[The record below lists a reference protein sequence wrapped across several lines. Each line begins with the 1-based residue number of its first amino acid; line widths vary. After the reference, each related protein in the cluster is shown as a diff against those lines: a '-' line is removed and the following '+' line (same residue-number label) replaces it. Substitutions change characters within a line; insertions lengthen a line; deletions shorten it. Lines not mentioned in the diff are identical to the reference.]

1 VGVKAFECERV
12 PMRAMRCLFPLAL
25 LSSAL
30 SGCSLL
36 QHDNHS
42 AYEAVADTAD
52 AHTPLAE
59 LPTAAGEVIA
69 VLQNQTRG
77 VLTQRIV
84 LRGESGTIGENA
96 IVVKVN
102 NDPRDVLDVDGPVGR
117 PNKAMIAS
125 ELDENFAGVDM
136 GLSQS
141 FGRNSF
147 GPFGYAIGHPRAG
160 VTCMYGWQWGMAK
173 AAKIGDAPV
182 GAPSMP
188 VAKTS
193 VRVRLCRSTLGEA
206 EMVALM
212 RGLQVF
218 APNSHVAYLDP
229 DYAGAGDTAGD
240 ALAAAG
246 VGYFVGPNST
256 LAPTDEKPKHA
267 HKHAHHRLVRREDSE
282 ERQARRQEREARR
295 QERGTLRDERADFD
309 PPLRGAVA
317 APMPNAAPPIDAAP
331 AANPLLAPLAAS
343 APAPRAPVDDL
354 PMPAHAS
361 AAAAPASPTKP
372 ASIPLPN

>member
-1 VGVKAFECERV
+1 
-12 PMRAMRCLFPLAL
+12 MRAMRCLFPFAL

-42 AYEAVADTAD
+42 AYEAVADTAE
-52 AHTPLAE
+52 AHAPLAE
-59 LPTAAGEVIA
+59 LPTAAGEVVT

-84 LRGESGTIGENA
+84 LRGEPGTIGENA
-96 IVVKVN
+96 IIVKID
-102 NDPRDVLDVDGPVGR
+102 NDPRQVLDVDGPVGR
-117 PNKAMIAS
+117 PNKAMIAA

-136 GLSQS
+136 GMSQS
-141 FGRNSF
+141 FARNSF
-147 GPFGYAIGHPRAG
+147 GPFGYALGHPHSG
-160 VTCMYGWQWGMAK
+160 VTCIYAWQWGMAK
-173 AAKIGDAPV
+173 APRLGDAPEDT
-182 GAPSMP
+182 PSMP

-193 VRVRLCRSTLGEA
+193 VRVRLCRSTLDEA
-206 EMVALM
+206 EMVALL

-218 APNSHVAYLDP
+218 SPKSHVAYLDP

-246 VGYFVGPNST
+246 VGYFVGPNSGS
-256 LAPTDEKPKHA
+256 PPVDEKPKHA
-267 HKHAHHRLVRREDSE
+267 HKHVHHKLARRESN
-282 ERQARRQEREARR
+282 REREARSEDR
-295 QERGTLRDERADFD
+295 EQRADFD
-309 PPLRGAVA
+309 PPLRGAVT
-317 APMPNAAPPIDAAP
+317 APMPNATPAADAAP
-331 AANPLLAPLAAS
+331 AGNPLLAPLAAS
-343 APAPRAPVDDL
+343 APAPRAPADDV

-361 AAAAPASPTKP
+361 AAVAPAAASVKP

>member
-1 VGVKAFECERV
+1 
-12 PMRAMRCLFPLAL
+12 MRAMRCLFPFAL

-42 AYEAVADTAD
+42 AYEAVADTAETY
-52 AHTPLAE
+52 APLAE
-59 LPTAAGEVIA
+59 LPTAAGEVVT

-84 LRGESGTIGENA
+84 LRGDPGTIGENA
-96 IVVKVN
+96 IIVKID
-102 NDPRDVLDVDGPVGR
+102 NDPRQVLDVDGPVGR
-117 PNKAMIAS
+117 PNKAMIAA

-136 GLSQS
+136 GMSQS
-141 FGRNSF
+141 FARNSF
-147 GPFGYAIGHPRAG
+147 GPFGYALGHPHSG
-160 VTCMYGWQWGMAK
+160 VTCIYAWQWGMAK
-173 AAKIGDAPV
+173 APRLGDAPEDT
-182 GAPSMP
+182 PSMP

-193 VRVRLCRSTLGEA
+193 VRVRLCRSSLGEA
-206 EMVALM
+206 EMVALL

-218 APNSHVAYLDP
+218 SPKTHVAYLDP
-229 DYAGAGDTAGD
+229 DYAGADTAGD

-246 VGYFVGPNST
+246 IGYFVGPNS
-256 LAPTDEKPKHA
+256 ASPPVDEKPKRA
-267 HKHAHHRLVRREDSE
+267 HRHAHHRLARRENN
-282 ERQARRQEREARR
+282 RERESRSEDR
-295 QERGTLRDERADFD
+295 EQRADFD

-317 APMPNAAPPIDAAP
+317 APMPNAAPAADAAS
-331 AANPLLAPLAAS
+331 AGNPLLAPLAAS
-343 APAPRAPVDDL
+343 APAPRAPADDV

-361 AAAAPASPTKP
+361 AAVAPVAAPAKP

>member
-1 VGVKAFECERV
+1 
-12 PMRAMRCLFPLAL
+12 MRAMRCLFPLAL

-42 AYEAVADTAD
+42 AYEASADTPD
-52 AHTPLAE
+52 THTPLAE
-59 LPTAAGEVIA
+59 LPIAAGEVVA
-69 VLQNQTRG
+69 VLQNQTRL

-84 LRGESGTIGENA
+84 LRGEPGTIGENA
-96 IVVKVN
+96 IIVKID
-102 NDPRDVLDVDGPVGR
+102 NDPRQVLDVDGPVGR
-117 PNKAMIAS
+117 PNKAMIAG

-136 GLSQS
+136 GMSQS
-141 FGRNSF
+141 FARNSF
-147 GPFGYAIGHPRAG
+147 GPFGYALGHPHSG
-160 VTCMYGWQWGMAK
+160 VTCIYAWQWGMAK
-173 AAKIGDAPV
+173 APRLGDAPEDT
-182 GAPSMP
+182 PSMP

-206 EMVALM
+206 EMVALL

-218 APNSHVAYLDP
+218 APKTHVAYLDP
-229 DYAGAGDTAGD
+229 DYAGASDAGD

-246 VGYFVGPNST
+246 IGYFVGPNST
-256 LAPTDEKPKHA
+256 SAPIEEKPKHA
-267 HKHAHHRLVRREDSE
+267 HRHAHHKLARREDSE
-282 ERQARRQEREARR
+282 DRDARRQAREDRE
-295 QERGTLRDERADFD
+295 TLRDERADFD
-309 PPLRGAVA
+309 QPLRGAIV
-317 APMPNAAPPIDAAP
+317 APMPGAAMPAVGAAP

-343 APAPRAPVDDL
+343 APAPRASSDDV

-361 AAAAPASPTKP
+361 PAAAPTAAPMKP

>member
-1 VGVKAFECERV
+1 
-12 PMRAMRCLFPLAL
+12 MRAMRCLFPLAL

-36 QHDNHS
+36 VRDNHS
-42 AYEAVADTAD
+42 AYEAVANNAD
-52 AHTPLAE
+52 AHAPLAE
-59 LPTAAGEVIA
+59 LPISAGEVVA

-84 LRGESGTIGENA
+84 LRGEAGTIGENA
-96 IVVKVN
+96 IIVKVDT
-102 NDPRDVLDVDGPVGR
+102 DPRQVLDVDGPVGR
-117 PNKAMIAS
+117 PNKAMIAG

-136 GLSQS
+136 GISQS
-141 FGRNSF
+141 FARNSF
-147 GPFGYAIGHPRAG
+147 GPFGYALGHPHSG
-160 VTCMYGWQWGMAK
+160 VTCVYAWQWGMAK
-173 AAKIGDAPV
+173 PPKLGDSAES
-182 GAPSMP
+182 APSMP
-188 VAKTS
+188 TAKTS

-206 EMVALM
+206 EMVALL

-218 APNSHVAYLDP
+218 APQTHVAYLDP

-246 VGYFVGPNST
+246 VGYFVGPNS
-256 LAPTDEKPKHA
+256 APAPIDEKPKHA
-267 HKHAHHRLVRREDSE
+267 RGRARKLARREIN
-282 ERQARRQEREARR
+282 REREARGEDR
-295 QERGTLRDERADFD
+295 EQRADFD

-317 APMPNAAPPIDAAP
+317 APMPNAAPAADAAP

-343 APAPRAPVDDL
+343 APAPRAPADDV

-361 AAAAPASPTKP
+361 AAPAPVAPTKP